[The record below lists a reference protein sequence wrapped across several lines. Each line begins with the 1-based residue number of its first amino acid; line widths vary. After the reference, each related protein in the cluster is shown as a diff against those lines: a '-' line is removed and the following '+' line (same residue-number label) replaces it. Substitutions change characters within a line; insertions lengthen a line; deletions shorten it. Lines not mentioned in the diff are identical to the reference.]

1 MLQDSINEITET
13 GDHGETDVNRKVLL
27 KKLTT
32 VMSDRC
38 SVMKCANK
46 LLNEW
51 RKNELTIDE
60 NQNEIEDIEFLYCSA
75 HVLLEI
81 FFKNR
86 SKIEIET

>member
-1 MLQDSINEITET
+1 MTET
-13 GDHGETDVNRKVLL
+13 GDHGETDVNRKVIL

-32 VMSDRC
+32 IMSDRC

-60 NQNEIEDIEFLYCSA
+60 NEIKDIEFLYCSA
-75 HVLLEI
+75 HVLLG
-81 FFKNR
+81 FF
-86 SKIEIET
+86 SKIEIETWSSWKRQKYKI

>member
-1 MLQDSINEITET
+1 MTET
-13 GDHGETDVNRKVLL
+13 GDDGETDVNRKVLL

-38 SVMKCANK
+38 SVMKYANK

-75 HVLLEI
+75 HVLLG
-81 FFKNR
+81 FF
-86 SKIEIET
+86 S

>member
-1 MLQDSINEITET
+1 
-13 GDHGETDVNRKVLL
+13 
-27 KKLTT
+27 
-32 VMSDRC
+32 MSDRC

-75 HVLLEI
+75 HVLLGF

>member
-1 MLQDSINEITET
+1 
-13 GDHGETDVNRKVLL
+13 
-27 KKLTT
+27 
-32 VMSDRC
+32 MSDRC

-75 HVLLEI
+75 HVLLG
-81 FFKNR
+81 FL
-86 SKIEIET
+86 S